1 MLIFIII
8 YLVIGLAIELII
20 DGKRT
25 IKDIKNKRYGILVA
39 ILGTIFMS
47 VISPFFYAYV
57 VIESIIR
64 DFKKIES

>member
-1 MLIFIII
+1 MLTFIIV

-25 IKDIKNKRYGILVA
+25 IKDIKNKRFSIFTS

-47 VISPFFYAYV
+47 IVSPVAYAYV
-57 VIESIIR
+57 FITGIIHS
-64 DFKKIES
+64 FKKIES

>member
-1 MLIFIII
+1 MLTFIII

-25 IKDIKNKRYGILVA
+25 IKDIKNERYGILVA

-57 VIESIIR
+57 VIESMIR

>member
-1 MLIFIII
+1 MLTFIIV

-25 IKDIKNKRYGILVA
+25 IKDIKNKRYSILSA

-57 VIESIIR
+57 FITGIIHS
-64 DFKKIES
+64 FKKIES

>member
-1 MLIFIII
+1 MLTFIII

-25 IKDIKNKRYGILVA
+25 IKDIKNKKYSILSA

-47 VISPFFYAYV
+47 VIAPVSFAYV
-57 VIESIIR
+57 FITGIIHS
-64 DFKKIES
+64 FKKIES

>member
-1 MLIFIII
+1 MLIFIVI

-25 IKDIKNKRYGILVA
+25 INDIKNKRYGILVA

-47 VISPFFYAYV
+47 VISPFFYVYV
-57 VIESIIR
+57 VITSMIR
-64 DFKKIES
+64 NFKKIES

>member
-1 MLIFIII
+1 MLTFIII

-39 ILGTIFMS
+39 ILGLIFMS
-47 VISPFFYAYV
+47 VIWPFFYVYV
-57 VIESIIR
+57 FITSMIH

>member
-1 MLIFIII
+1 MLTFIII

-25 IKDIKNKRYGILVA
+25 IKDIKNKRYGVLVA

-57 VIESIIR
+57 VIESMIR
-64 DFKKIES
+64 DFKKD

>member
-1 MLIFIII
+1 MLTFIII

-25 IKDIKNKRYGILVA
+25 VKDIKNKRYSILSA

-47 VISPFFYAYV
+47 IVLPVAYAYV
-57 VIESIIR
+57 FITGIIHN
-64 DFKKIES
+64 FKKIES

>member
-1 MLIFIII
+1 MLTFIIV

-47 VISPFFYAYV
+47 VISPFFYVYV
-57 VIESIIR
+57 FITSMIH

>member
-1 MLIFIII
+1 MLTFIIV

-25 IKDIKNKRYGILVA
+25 IKDIKNERYGILVA

-57 VIESIIR
+57 VIESMIR

>member
-1 MLIFIII
+1 MLTFIIV
-8 YLVIGLAIELII
+8 YLVIGLAIELVI

-25 IKDIKNKRYGILVA
+25 IKDIKNKRYNIFVS

-47 VISPFFYAYV
+47 VISPFFYMYV
-57 VIESIIR
+57 FITSIAH